1 MQKKLLSISA
11 ILLAATTALAAEY
24 TISTLEE
31 LREFMEAVH
40 VEDFA
45 GDTITLTAD
54 IDCEGGRFNTG
65 APEDPSTFRR
75 TFDGGGHVI
84 SNFVH

>member
-1 MQKKLLSISA
+1 MKNRTPLIPLLALS
-11 ILLAATTALAAEY
+11 LLAAPAFAAEY
-24 TISTLEE
+24 EISTLEE

-54 IDCEGGRFNTG
+54 IDCER
-65 APEDPSTFRR
+65 
-75 TFDGGGHVI
+75 GGGSTPATRSI
-84 SNFVH
+84 PARSAGRSTAAGT

>member
-1 MQKKLLSISA
+1 MRAKMVGSPPLYGHALISRNNAMRKTLLA
-11 ILLAATTALAAEY
+11 IAAFAAATTALAAEY
-24 TISTLEE
+24 TIDNLEE

-54 IDCEGGRFNTG
+54 IDC
-65 APEDPSTFRR
+65 
-75 TFDGGGHVI
+75 
-84 SNFVH
+84 